1 MVSRRTTERI
11 QGLMTAYQQS
21 GIWAP
26 HNPGQSGKASPADA
40 RRTNRSLIFSLL
52 FPDVQLSRAELGRRT
67 GLSRV
72 AVSDVVNSMLSCH
85 LLRENG
91 RESNGGKGKR
101 GTLLSVDPDTLHII
115 SIDLSQPH
123 LIQGEATNLLGEPV
137 MHVEH
142 ALRAVNHV
150 DFDTINEVITPLH
163 AATQNVIGIGLAM
176 PGVVDGN
183 GLVKRSTLLGWRNV
197 DVRTL
202 IERRFSLPVT
212 VNNDATAAMFT
223 ERLFGKGGPNMM
235 FVRLRR
241 GVGGA
246 VLLGD
251 VPVFGENH
259 AGGEIG
265 HISLDPQG
273 PPCACGKRG
282 CLERLVSATSL
293 HARLQRS
300 DERMRASIL
309 REAGTYLGTA
319 LSMPVGLLDLADVC
333 VYGQSDIVNDTLLS
347 AAQAQLDL
355 LTGSSFHTRTI
366 IRRCECEGEITLIGA
381 AYHDAIAS
389 ASGAPIRCHRAFR
402 RQMNRRH
409 ARLLQG
415 GNEIDGHTAAG
426 LYLDAPRGVFGQLP
440 QAAQTIRDACDA
452 TRGEHAGEAKFDQ
465 GIQRGELIVEHV
477 ERTMIR
483 DLHLAIAAH
492 GLVAGGLGQ
501 RAGERHVNAPVLGHA
516 SDDDAGRPGEDGR
529 TDVGDLHVFLF
540 IGERER
546 TASRTD
552 QHLDA
557 LGYADMGA
565 CLDHAEAWGQ
575 PARAHQSGAQFD
587 AIRPLLMCD
596 AGALHVLHRDFNRH
610 CHLLRCVT
618 YLVYHRTIPHEGT
631 RTIPRPDT
639 RKPWYKARHAEQR
652 RASLFLINSVNI

>member
-1 MVSRRTTERI
+1 
-11 QGLMTAYQQS
+11 MTAYQQS

-197 DVRTL
+197 DVRTP

-282 CLERLVSATSL
+282 CLERYCSTPAIHEMILKEGDLIADAGTMTHL
-293 HARLQRS
+293 QACRALFALARGG
-300 DERMRASIL
+300 DKRAIALIKRVARYVGFGCITIFNSFNPSQIVIGDIVA
-309 REAGTYLGTA
+309 EAGQL
-319 LSMPVGLLDLADVC
+319 LLDEVHKVIDKHVIHEL
-333 VYGQSDIVNDTLLS
+333 NDTTAITLS
-347 AAQAQLDL
+347 ALPADAALN
-355 LTGSSFHTRTI
+355 
-366 IRRCECEGEITLIGA
+366 GA
-381 AYHDAIAS
+381 AAVAINQ
-389 ASGAPIRCHRAFR
+389 F
-402 RQMNRRH
+402 
-409 ARLLQG
+409 
-415 GNEIDGHTAAG
+415 
-426 LYLDAPRGVFGQLP
+426 
-440 QAAQTIRDACDA
+440 
-452 TRGEHAGEAKFDQ
+452 
-465 GIQRGELIVEHV
+465 
-477 ERTMIR
+477 
-483 DLHLAIAAH
+483 
-492 GLVAGGLGQ
+492 
-501 RAGERHVNAPVLGHA
+501 
-516 SDDDAGRPGEDGR
+516 
-529 TDVGDLHVFLF
+529 
-540 IGERER
+540 
-546 TASRTD
+546 
-552 QHLDA
+552 
-557 LGYADMGA
+557 
-565 CLDHAEAWGQ
+565 LDH
-575 PARAHQSGAQFD
+575 PSQFFE
-587 AIRPLLMCD
+587 L
-596 AGALHVLHRDFNRH
+596 
-610 CHLLRCVT
+610 
-618 YLVYHRTIPHEGT
+618 
-631 RTIPRPDT
+631 
-639 RKPWYKARHAEQR
+639 
-652 RASLFLINSVNI
+652 S

>member
-1 MVSRRTTERI
+1 
-11 QGLMTAYQQS
+11 MTAYQQS
-21 GIWAP
+21 GIWGP

-197 DVRTL
+197 DVRTP

-319 LSMPVGLLDLADVC
+319 RCPCPWDC
-333 VYGQSDIVNDTLLS
+333 WTLPTC
-347 AAQAQLDL
+347 AC
-355 LTGSSFHTRTI
+355 TGRATSSTTPCCRP
-366 IRRCECEGEITLIGA
+366 RRRSSTC
-381 AYHDAIAS
+381 
-389 ASGAPIRCHRAFR
+389 
-402 RQMNRRH
+402 
-409 ARLLQG
+409 
-415 GNEIDGHTAAG
+415 
-426 LYLDAPRGVFGQLP
+426 
-440 QAAQTIRDACDA
+440 
-452 TRGEHAGEAKFDQ
+452 
-465 GIQRGELIVEHV
+465 
-477 ERTMIR
+477 
-483 DLHLAIAAH
+483 
-492 GLVAGGLGQ
+492 
-501 RAGERHVNAPVLGHA
+501 
-516 SDDDAGRPGEDGR
+516 
-529 TDVGDLHVFLF
+529 
-540 IGERER
+540 
-546 TASRTD
+546 
-552 QHLDA
+552 
-557 LGYADMGA
+557 
-565 CLDHAEAWGQ
+565 
-575 PARAHQSGAQFD
+575 
-587 AIRPLLMCD
+587 
-596 AGALHVLHRDFNRH
+596 
-610 CHLLRCVT
+610 
-618 YLVYHRTIPHEGT
+618 
-631 RTIPRPDT
+631 
-639 RKPWYKARHAEQR
+639 
-652 RASLFLINSVNI
+652 